1 LTENAKY
8 KILVVDDDAKLL
20 QEVKTYLQRLGYEV
34 VTALDGRTAL
44 AIARGSHLD
53 LVVLDINFPDPKA
66 SGGHTVDGIEVLRTL
81 REAGSVP
88 VLMLS
93 ATNISSVKVMA
104 LTLGADD
111 YVAKPF
117 ELQELGARIEA
128 ILRRTM
134 HTESSDRVLSLR
146 RLRLDPGERRALK
159 DGQPIEL
166 TGIEFD
172 ILYTLARR
180 PEHVFTR
187 EKLIELAWKGTS
199 YCIPK
204 AVDVHVGHIRRKL
217 EDNPGNPKFIV
228 TVRGTGY
235 RFEDTP
241 A

>member
-1 LTENAKY
+1 
-8 KILVVDDDAKLL
+8 
-20 QEVKTYLQRLGYEV
+20 
-34 VTALDGRTAL
+34 
-44 AIARGSHLD
+44 
-53 LVVLDINFPDPKA
+53 
-66 SGGHTVDGIEVLRTL
+66 
-81 REAGSVP
+81 
-88 VLMLS
+88 
-93 ATNISSVKVMA
+93 MA
-104 LTLGADD
+104 LSIGADD

-128 ILRRTM
+128 ILRRTT
-134 HTESSDRVLSLR
+134 HAESSERILSLR
-146 RLRLDPGERRALK
+146 RLRLDPGERRVLK

-217 EDNPGNPKFIV
+217 EDNPANPRFIV

-235 RFEDTP
+235 RFED
-241 A
+241 ASA